1 MIKRIKRSEFVFYYH
16 KNGQIFDILEMLKGN
31 IKFHETEQLLAFP
44 ILYGQE
50 VIIDYDDFLI
60 LKEISTAKWVEDFSR
75 FNLSDPFLKKF
86 IATGILLVDIEE
98 EKAQYFI
105 SKEKILNDQKW
116 NIYAAFFHFLT
127 KWKNVD
133 VQLKPEDYQGTE
145 NIDLYHHSMDAVIE
159 RFGKPPTHFHSINI
173 ESKIDLPIVNKSD
186 DPYYEVVLSRKTGR
200 VYDRNQELPIEKLST
215 ILYYTWGCHG
225 IYEMHPALKMLH
237 KTVPSGGS
245 LHPTECYVLVINVE
259 DLQPGIYH
267 YNVETHSLC
276 LVKAYDRQTA
286 EDHANSFIAGQNYV
300 RDANALFLMTSR
312 YFRNFWKYRQH
323 TLAYKVTQLD
333 AAHLSQMFYLNCA
346 KENLSCFVTG
356 AVNTLYV
363 EQEIGID
370 GFEEGTTLVVGCGT
384 ELLHADKNLLEP
396 EFHKYEIKR

>member
-1 MIKRIKRSEFVFYYH
+1 MIRKIKRSEFVFYYH
-16 KNGQIFDILEMLKGN
+16 KNGQVFDILSMLKGE

-44 ILYGQE
+44 ILFGEE
-50 VIIDYDDFLI
+50 VIIDFNDFII
-60 LKEISTAKWVEDFSR
+60 LKEISTAKWIEDFSK
-75 FNLSDPFLKKF
+75 FNLSDAF
-86 IATGILLVDIEE
+86 IEKYIENGILLVDSDQ
-98 EKAQYFI
+98 EKAQYYI
-105 SKEKILNDQKW
+105 SKENILNNQKW
-116 NIYAAFFHFLT
+116 NIYSAFFHFLT

-133 VQLKPEDYQGTE
+133 VQLKSEDSEGTE
-145 NIDLYHHSMDAVIE
+145 NIDLYHQSMDAVLE
-159 RFGKPPTHFHSINI
+159 KFGVPPSHFHNI
-173 ESKIDLPIVNKSD
+173 QTTHKVNLPLIDNAE
-186 DPYYEVVLSRKTGR
+186 DPYYKIVLKRKTGR
-200 VYDRNQELPIEKLST
+200 VYDRNKSLTIEKLST

-225 IYEMHPALKMLH
+225 IYEMHPQLKMLH
-237 KTVPSGGS
+237 KTAPSGGS
-245 LHPTECYVLVINVE
+245 LHPTECYVLVLNVE
-259 DLQPGIYH
+259 GLFPGIYH
-267 YNVETHSLC
+267 YNVETHSLH
-276 LVKAYDRQTA
+276 LVKDYRREEA
-286 EDHANSFIAGQNYV
+286 ENHANSFIAGQNYV
-300 RDANALFLMTSR
+300 RDANALFIMTSR

-384 ELLHADKNLLEP
+384 KLIDADINLLEP